1 MKMSLVKEIT
11 LSSKGQI
18 VIPAD
23 LRDALGLEPGD
34 RLLIRQDG
42 QTLTLERRQD
52 VLEAL
57 EGKYATPGR
66 SLAQELRAERR
77 AEAARK

>member
-1 MKMSLVKEIT
+1 MTVVKEIT

-34 RLLIRQDG
+34 RPLNRQDG

-57 EGKYATPGR
+57 EGKYAMPGR
-66 SLAQELRAERR
+66 SLAQELRAEL
-77 AEAARK
+77 ARK

>member
-1 MKMSLVKEIT
+1 MTIIKEIT

-23 LRDALGLEPGD
+23 LREALGLEPGD

-42 QTLTLERRQD
+42 QTLRLERRQD

-66 SLAQELRAERR
+66 SLAEELHAERR

>member
-1 MKMSLVKEIT
+1 MPLVKEIT

-23 LRDALGLEPGD
+23 LRQALGLEPGD

-52 VLEAL
+52 VLKAL

-66 SLAQELRAERR
+66 SLAQELHAERR
-77 AEAARK
+77 TEAKRK